1 MKNEIKSKF
10 VLSVFEKIRQHG
22 EKLHENYA
30 LGGLKAFTDFDG
42 YTLFIE
48 DALVQLRFGFHNQY
62 HFEYAKE
69 EHFDQFFKKMSA
81 IEKNY

>member
-10 VLSVFEKIRQHG
+10 VLSVFEKIRLHG
-22 EKLHENYA
+22 DKQQENYA

-42 YTLFIE
+42 YTVFIE

-62 HFEYAKE
+62 HFEYQKE
-69 EHFDQFFKKMSA
+69 EHFEQFYKKMQA
-81 IEKNY
+81 IDRDY

>member
-10 VLSVFEKIRQHG
+10 VLSVFEKMRLHG
-22 EKLHENYA
+22 EKQEQSYA

-42 YTLFIE
+42 YTVFIE

-69 EHFDQFFKKMSA
+69 DHFEQFIKKMSA
-81 IEKNY
+81 IDKDY